1 MFFFPLIKMQCVY
14 FVENL
19 EKMKNYNIL
28 LLIPTPQNKHSY
40 RFAIFSNVLIVIN
53 LEIQKLH
60 PDLS

>member
-1 MFFFPLIKMQCVY
+1 MQCVH

-19 EKMKNYNIL
+19 EKMKNSNIL

-40 RFAIFSNVLIVIN
+40 RFAIFPNVLIVIN
-53 LEIQKLH
+53 LEIQELH